1 MKKNNRSASQSKR
14 IAGHL
19 QKLVV
24 AAFLVALSIICGK
37 YLAIPVGTVMR
48 FSFENLPLLLAGAL
62 FGPALG
68 LMTAVAA
75 DLLGCVMV
83 GYEINPLVTLGAAA
97 IGLAGG
103 ILYRLLK
110 GLHPFFRVLI
120 TVMSAHVIGS
130 VLIKTVG
137 LSVFY
142 DLPFYLLLLW
152 RLLNYVIVGTVEGVL
167 LYYLLNNRAL
177 RHSLEKLR

>member
-1 MKKNNRSASQSKR
+1 MKKNNRSASQSKQ

-68 LMTAVAA
+68 VMTAVAA

-83 GYEINPLVTLGAAA
+83 GYEINPLVTIGAAA
-97 IGLAGG
+97 IGLVGG
-103 ILYRLLK
+103 ALYLLLK
-110 GLHPFFRVLI
+110 RTHPFFRVLI
-120 TVMSAHVIGS
+120 TVMSAHMIGS

-137 LSVFY
+137 LSVYY

-152 RLLNYVIVGTVEGVL
+152 RLLNYVIVGTVEVVL